1 MADILEILKK
11 VEALLPNDHFV
22 GTTGGHFDTY
32 INKDMLFLHPEAAS
46 EVGKLFAE
54 KYKDI
59 EIDAVVA
66 PALGGI
72 ILSQWTAYHLSK
84 MKGKEVLGIYTEK
97 TPENGQKFT
106 RGYDAFVKDKKVLV
120 VEDLTTTGTSVM
132 KVVEAVKGAGGDVV
146 EVCVMVNKNPKT
158 VNTETLGV
166 PFSWLGEFPVTVYAA
181 EDCALCKNGVPM
193 NTKVGH
199 GKKFLEAK
207 ASSQK

>member
-1 MADILEILKK
+1 MRDIIEILKS

-22 GTTGGHFDTY
+22 GTSGGHIDTY

-54 KYKDI
+54 KYKGV

-84 MKGKEVLGIYTEK
+84 LKGKEVLGIYTEK

-106 RGYDAFVKDKKVLV
+106 RGYDAFVKGKKVLV
-120 VEDLTTTGTSVM
+120 IEDLTTTGASVM
-132 KVVEAVKGAGGDVV
+132 KVVEAVRQAGGEVV
-146 EVCVMVNKNPKT
+146 EVCVMVNKNPAA

-166 PFSWLGEFPVTVYAA
+166 SFSSLSVYPVAVYEAA
-181 EDCALCKNGVPM
+181 DCPLCKGGVPV

-199 GKKFLEAK
+199 GRKFIE
-207 ASSQK
+207 SQKK